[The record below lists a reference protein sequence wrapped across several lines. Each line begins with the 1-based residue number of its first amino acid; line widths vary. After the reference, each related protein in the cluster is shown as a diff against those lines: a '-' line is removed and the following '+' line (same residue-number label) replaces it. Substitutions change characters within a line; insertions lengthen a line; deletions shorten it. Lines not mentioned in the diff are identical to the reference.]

1 MINHDHLLRL
11 GRWISLLVLLGA
23 CLSSLFN
30 WTNAPWFSQI
40 GKPVTGSFSAGPIN
54 QFFSVGQTLTTAAN
68 EVSRVDLKIA
78 YGGERDSVF
87 AHVEVKSFPSV
98 RSLRSGSVELVHG
111 KAWYS
116 FSFPPITVDESGGQ
130 VLVEVRSVPGRGLSD
145 RDLVSVFYEH
155 RDPYAGGRMYVRGMP
170 ARADWDLGFRMYKA
184 VGLRDALGSIKN
196 WHLLGIEAP
205 WVVVLGLA
213 SMFCGLL
220 LWLRR
225 CVNGQ
230 NLQVWSFAFVAIML
244 AAVALYVPEAI
255 ANPAITTVHVGLQ

>member
-1 MINHDHLLRL
+1 MIDRDHLLRL
-11 GRWISLLVLLGA
+11 GRWISMLALLGV
-23 CLSSLFN
+23 CISSLFN
-30 WTNAPWFSQI
+30 WTNVPWFIQLD
-40 GKPVTGSFSAGPIN
+40 KPVTGSFSAGPIN

-68 EVSRVDLKIA
+68 ELSRVDLKIA

-87 AHVEVKSFPSV
+87 AHVEVKSFPKG
-98 RSLRSGSVELVHG
+98 RSLRSGSVELVPG

-116 FSFPPITVDESGGQ
+116 FSFPRITVDESGGQ
-130 VLVEVRSVPGRGLSD
+130 VLVEVRSVPGRSLSD

-184 VGLRDALGSIKN
+184 VGLREALGSIKN

-205 WVVVLGLA
+205 WVIGFGLA
-213 SMFCGLL
+213 SFFFGLC

-225 CVNGQ
+225 CMNGQ
-230 NLQVWSFAFVAIML
+230 NPQVWTVVFVVLML

-255 ANPAITTVHVGLQ
+255 ANPAISTVHVGLQ